1 MARIHHKRSRKYLLI
16 LAFFATFTLLFYG
29 PALAAEGAHETGHGA
44 DRSGDLMDLLYRF
57 INFALLVIILFI
69 AIKKSGLKD
78 TLSNRIEEI
87 RQKLDGLKK
96 EKEKS
101 ESRYREVEKELRD
114 FEEKRRDIIEEFKKE
129 GLTEKERIISE
140 AKERA
145 RQIIENAELTIQQE
159 LQSAKDRL
167 RREVVDLAAQKAQ
180 EIIGKEIKDKDQD
193 QLVDEFIERVGKIH

>member
-1 MARIHHKRSRKYLLI
+1 MTRRHHRGNGKYLLF
-16 LAFFATFTLLFYG
+16 LAFFVAGVLLFYG
-29 PALAAEGAHETGHGA
+29 PVLAAGGGGEAGHGA
-44 DRSGDLMDLLYRF
+44 DRSGDLLDLLYRF

-78 TLSNRIEEI
+78 TLSGRIEEI

-96 EKEKS
+96 EKEES
-101 ESRYREVEKELRD
+101 ENRYLEVEKELKE
-114 FEEKRRDIIEEFKKE
+114 FEEKKKEILEEFKRE
-129 GLTEKERIISE
+129 GIAEKEKIISE

-145 RQIIENAELTIQQE
+145 KQIMEHAQLTIQQE
-159 LQSAKDRL
+159 LQSTKDRL
-167 RREVVDLAAQKAQ
+167 RKEVVDLAAQKAQ